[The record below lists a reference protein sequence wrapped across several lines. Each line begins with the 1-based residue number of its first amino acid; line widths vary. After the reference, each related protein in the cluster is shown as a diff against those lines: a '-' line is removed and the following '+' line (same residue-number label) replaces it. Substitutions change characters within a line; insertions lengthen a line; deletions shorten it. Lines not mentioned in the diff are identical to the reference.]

1 MKPKN
6 SNFDRFFAFI
16 NFCRGNRFQFDTSL
30 TEASFDSIDFY
41 KRGSKIK
48 IKKENRGKF
57 TQSANRSGM
66 GVQEFASHVLS
77 NKDKY
82 SATQVKR
89 ANFARNTSK
98 WKHKNN
104 V

>member
-6 SNFDRFFAFI
+6 SNFNQFFDFI
-16 NFCRGNRFQFDTSL
+16 QFCKSNKFQFDSSL
-30 TEASFDSIDFY
+30 TESSSDSVGFY
-41 KRGSKIK
+41 KKGNKIK

-57 TQSANRSGM
+57 TESANRSGM

-82 SATQVKR
+82 STTQVKR
-89 ANFARNTSK
+89 ANFARNASK
-98 WKHKNN
+98 WKHKG
-104 V
+104 